1 MANIK
6 RAKLKILLEATA
18 LFAARGSY
26 GLKIDDISQHAGLN
40 KRMIYHYFQNKSF
53 LCKYIVADQVEVV
66 CSFAGLPSAAK
77 QYLQQRFLGSFVLD
91 PRDREVEELGNAARI
106 ILRESLELKEGQFD
120 LSMLGWRELYQR
132 LVSFAVPFP
141 AHNEGGPR
149 LLDKYRRDQGPPLSK
164 SERQEEEPSKNVEDQ
179 KPLLRIELSHSVR
192 E

>member
-1 MANIK
+1 
-6 RAKLKILLEATA
+6 
-18 LFAARGSY
+18 
-26 GLKIDDISQHAGLN
+26 
-40 KRMIYHYFQNKSF
+40 MIYHYFVNKSF

-77 QYLQQRFLGSFVLD
+77 QYLRQRFVGSCVVD
-91 PRDREVEELGNAARI
+91 PRDREIEELGNAARI
-106 ILRESLELKEGQFD
+106 ILRESLELREGQLD

-141 AHNEGGPR
+141 AYNEGSSR
-149 LLDKYRRDQGPPLSK
+149 LLDKYQSDQGPSLMK
-164 SERQEEEPSKNVEDQ
+164 SLKQEEEPSKNVEDQ

>member
-1 MANIK
+1 
-6 RAKLKILLEATA
+6 
-18 LFAARGSY
+18 
-26 GLKIDDISQHAGLN
+26 
-40 KRMIYHYFQNKSF
+40 MIYHYFENKSS
-53 LCKYIVADQVEVV
+53 LCGYIVADQVEVV
-66 CSFAGLPSAAK
+66 CRFAGLPSAAK
-77 QYLQQRFLGSFVLD
+77 QYLRQRFVGTRVVD

-106 ILRESLELKEGQFD
+106 ILRESLEFQEGQLD

-149 LLDKYRRDQGPPLSK
+149 LPDKYQSDQGAPLSRSVRK
-164 SERQEEEPSKNVEDQ
+164 EEEPSKNVEDQ